1 MKRVDLIIVGAGM
14 RGMGY
19 IQFAKHFPE
28 RCRIVGVAEPREWYR
43 NKVVNDFN
51 VPKENVFK
59 CWTEL
64 AATGKKLADAVL
76 ICTQDEMHVEPAEAF
91 AKLKYDI
98 LLEKP
103 MAPTPEG
110 CRRIAKAAIENDV
123 ILSVCHVLRY
133 TTYTKELKKV
143 LNSGRIGEI
152 VSIQHHEPVGYWHQA
167 HSFVRGNWRNEK
179 ESSFMLLAKACH
191 DMDWIRYIA
200 DKPVEKVSSF
210 GGLRHFKRSE
220 QPEGAADR
228 CLECPTAIEAT
239 CPYSAKKIYY
249 RFLNNGNSAWPVDVL
264 TPDVTP
270 TSLEEA
276 LKEGPYGRCVYAC
289 DNDVVDNQVVNM
301 QFKDG
306 GTASFLMTA
315 FTEAGQRKTSIFG
328 TKGEIYGDS
337 KNIKIYNFLTEKT
350 EVIDTSLVDKSVL
363 AGHGGGDGGMMDNFV
378 EAVSTG
384 DKDVIL
390 SGPNVSLETHLLSFQ
405 GEKARKEGTI
415 ETIEI

>member
-1 MKRVDLIIVGAGM
+1 MKRVDIIIVGAGM

-43 NKVVNDFN
+43 NKVIEDFDI
-51 VPKENVFK
+51 PKENVFE

-76 ICTQDEMHVEPAEAF
+76 ICTQDHMHVEPAEAF
-91 AKLKYDI
+91 AELKYDI

-110 CRRIAKAAIENDV
+110 CRRIVAAVKKHDV

-143 LNSGRIGEI
+143 LDSGRIGDI

-167 HSFVRGNWRNEK
+167 HSFVRGNWRNEA

-200 DKPVEKVSSF
+200 GKPVKQISSF
-210 GGLRHFKRSE
+210 GSLHHFKKSE
-220 QPEGAADR
+220 QPVGAADR
-228 CLECPTAIEAT
+228 CLNCPTHIEAT
-239 CPYSAKKIYY
+239 CAFSAKKIYY
-249 RFLNNGNSAWPVDVL
+249 GFLNSGNKAWPVDVL
-264 TPDVTP
+264 TPEVTP
-270 TSLEEA
+270 ESLETA
-276 LKEGPYGRCVYAC
+276 LETGPYGRCVYAC
-289 DNDVVDNQVVNM
+289 DNDVVDNQVVNI

-306 GTASFLMTA
+306 ATASFSMTA
-315 FTEAGQRKTSIFG
+315 FNKAGQRKTSIFG

-337 KNIKIYNFLTEKT
+337 KDITIFNFLTDQT
-350 EVIDTSLVDKSVL
+350 EVIDTSLVDDSVL
-363 AGHGGGDGGMMDNFV
+363 AGHGGGDGGTMDNFIS
-378 EAVSTG
+378 AVAAG
-384 DKDVIL
+384 DKSIIL
-390 SGPNVSLETHLLSFQ
+390 SGPEVSLETHLMSFL
-405 GEKARKEGTI
+405 GEKARKDNTI
-415 ETIEI
+415 ETIDL